1 MMLRD
6 QGDNAINDSVSPHCV
21 PRSHE
26 CDILFSFHR
35 GIPSS
40 RGTQMKYETGEREIS
55 LLGEAFLRRA
65 FYDVFSRGC
74 PFYVPRARDTLSN
87 VSGAFLLN
95 VRASKGNS
103 SILVID

>member
-1 MMLRD
+1 MLRD

-40 RGTQMKYETGEREIS
+40 RGTQMKNETGEREIS
-55 LLGEAFLRRA
+55 LRAKLFSVVRFTTCSLAAVRFIRFMFRGHGTRSAMCLGLFFLT
-65 FYDVFSRGC
+65 SQ
-74 PFYVPRARDTLSN
+74 
-87 VSGAFLLN
+87 LL
-95 VRASKGNS
+95 KGTQ
-103 SILVID
+103 VA